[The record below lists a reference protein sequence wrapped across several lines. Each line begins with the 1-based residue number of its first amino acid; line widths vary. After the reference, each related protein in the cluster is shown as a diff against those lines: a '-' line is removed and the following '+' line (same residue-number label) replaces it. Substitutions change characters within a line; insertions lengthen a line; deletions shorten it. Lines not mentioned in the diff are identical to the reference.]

1 MVKTAAAGFHA
12 RDLNVMDMELPTV
25 YARQQPAAGRRRLVV
40 AASVVLAFAVVAV
53 VNLAGGGARGNAGPS
68 ALGVDDVV
76 EQFLKKHQQFDVSTL
91 NPRPSSPLFAGRCAE
106 LA

>member
-1 MVKTAAAGFHA
+1 M
-12 RDLNVMDMELPTV
+12 
-25 YARQQPAAGRRRLVV
+25 YARQQPATGRRRFVV

-53 VNLAGGGARGNAGPS
+53 VNLAGGGRNTGPS

-76 EQFLKKHQQFDVSTL
+76 EQFLKKHQQYDVITL
-91 NPRPSSPLFAGRCAE
+91 NPSPSPPLFAGRCTE